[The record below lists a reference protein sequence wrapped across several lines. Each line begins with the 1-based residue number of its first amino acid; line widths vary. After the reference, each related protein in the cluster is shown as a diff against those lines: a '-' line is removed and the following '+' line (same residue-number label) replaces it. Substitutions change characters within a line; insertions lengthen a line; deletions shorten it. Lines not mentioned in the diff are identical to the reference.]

1 MPAKLGHFRPLR
13 PFTHKELL
21 NIKAEFIRQSLA
33 AGRGKPESLA
43 WYDSLIEPWN
53 KNLLTQTPAVII
65 DLGGSYLR
73 KGVILWEGKKFR
85 WLVPLQ
91 KELAL
96 NEHQNPLNFINWLVK
111 KTLPLVKQSRA
122 SRIGLVFSYPHQP
135 QKFNGHVTGVV
146 TQLPKGLVVP
156 GLKGV
161 DIGRL
166 YLKGLKNEGVLLEKF
181 VILNDTV
188 ALALSK
194 YQAQLG
200 LVIGTGANICSMQP
214 KLKNLRN
221 IEAGDFNGVAHTLAS
236 ASVDLS
242 DKPGVKTMEKQST
255 GRYQFRNLAFAAL
268 LEGMRSVIGQELMQ
282 KGLEVESL
290 IATEI
295 SQKKFELI
303 SELKLSQTEKQRLTH
318 LSRIILKNS
327 YQMWAAA
334 LAAVIELNKN
344 QLKKTSIN
352 IPVTGGVILNDP
364 AYFAG
369 LKTTIESLTEKKIQL
384 IKVPD
389 PIKGAAVA
397 ALME

>member
-1 MPAKLGHFRPLR
+1 MIQYRPLK
-13 PFTHKELL
+13 PFTQKQLL
-21 NIKAEFIRQSLA
+21 DIKAEFIRQSLA
-33 AGRGKPESLA
+33 AGKGKPESLA
-43 WYDSLIEPWN
+43 WFDSLIEPWD
-53 KNLLTQTPAVII
+53 KDLLTQTPAVII

-73 KGVILWEGKKFR
+73 KGVVLWEGKKFR

-96 NEHQNPLNFINWLVK
+96 NEHQNPLNFINWLVE
-111 KTLPLVKQSRA
+111 KTLPLVKRSRA
-122 SRIGLVFSYPHQP
+122 NRVGLVFSYPHQP
-135 QKFNGHVTGVV
+135 QKYNGHVTGIV

-166 YLKGLKNEGVLLEKF
+166 YLKSLKNEGVLLKKF

-188 ALALSK
+188 ALALSE

-221 IEAGDFNGVAHTLAS
+221 IEAGDFNGVTHTLAS

-242 DKPGVKTMEKQST
+242 DKPGIKTMEKQST

-268 LEGMRSVIGQELMQ
+268 FEEMRPAIGQMIMQ
-282 KGLEVESL
+282 KGFEVESL
-290 IATEI
+290 IVTEI
-295 SQKKFELI
+295 SQKRFDLV
-303 SELKLSQTEKQRLTH
+303 SESKLSQAEKDQLTN
-318 LSRIILKNS
+318 SAKVILQNS
-327 YQMWAAA
+327 YQMWAASV
-334 LAAVIELNKN
+334 AAVIELNK
-344 QLKKTSIN
+344 LKEATIN

-364 AYFAG
+364 VYFAG
-369 LKTTIESLTEKKIQL
+369 LKRTIETLTKKPIQL

-397 ALME
+397 ALMD